1 MAQRSE
7 VTEVPK
13 DPGQSSRKVGSN
25 KLLLVAEEFS
35 QARLQQ
41 SLV

>member
-1 MAQRSE
+1 MAKRSE
-7 VTEVPK
+7 VVAVPK
-13 DPGQSSRKVGSN
+13 DPGQSSRRVGSK

-35 QARLQQ
+35 QARPQQ